1 LSKHDPPIVRLA
13 AQHVFEIF
21 QSAGADTPLVFHN
34 FARTRELVAS
44 CRDIAKGSKLED
56 GDLTVVLLAAWFHDA
71 GYAAARDGDRPKSA
85 ELARSFLASQ
95 KQPQGLADAVARCI
109 EASDDGAAGNLVN
122 DVLYDALLVP
132 TATKGYLSEMEQV
145 RLERERRN
153 GEPKTDVEWT
163 QTCIAFLESHPFRTR
178 YAQLEYHERRATNLV
193 ALHKLL
199 RKQIEEAARQV
210 AEQTKAS
217 KGLSR
222 TVEDI
227 FDSLTRNG
235 MRAFAIAERRTATM
249 IQVNGIMISLI
260 VALLP
265 RHVETHRELIAPT
278 LLLLA
283 VNVSTI
289 LVSIYS
295 MRVGRKGMQ
304 RVWGADAPVYE
315 RNLLSLFNQTPLSL
329 DDFIVG
335 MNRLAADPAALKQ
348 ALLEELYFQRQLM
361 LMRRKMLVISYD
373 VFIIGLAI
381 ALLAFGVAL
390 FRR

>member
-1 LSKHDPPIVRLA
+1 MKA
-13 AQHVFEIF
+13 A
-21 QSAGADTPLVFHN
+21 
-34 FARTRELVAS
+34 
-44 CRDIAKGSKLED
+44 
-56 GDLTVVLLAAWFHDA
+56 
-71 GYAAARDGDRPKSA
+71 
-85 ELARSFLASQ
+85 
-95 KQPQGLADAVARCI
+95 GLA
-109 EASDDGAAGNLVN
+109 G
-122 DVLYDALLVP
+122 
-132 TATKGYLSEMEQV
+132 
-145 RLERERRN
+145 
-153 GEPKTDVEWT
+153 
-163 QTCIAFLESHPFRTR
+163 
-178 YAQLEYHERRATNLV
+178 
-193 ALHKLL
+193 
-199 RKQIEEAARQV
+199 
-210 AEQTKAS
+210 
-217 KGLSR
+217 
-222 TVEDI
+222 
-227 FDSLTRNG
+227 
-235 MRAFAIAERRTATM
+235 
-249 IQVNGIMISLI
+249 
-260 VALLP
+260 
-265 RHVETHRELIAPT
+265 HVETHRELIAPT

>member
-1 LSKHDPPIVRLA
+1 
-13 AQHVFEIF
+13 
-21 QSAGADTPLVFHN
+21 
-34 FARTRELVAS
+34 
-44 CRDIAKGSKLED
+44 
-56 GDLTVVLLAAWFHDA
+56 
-71 GYAAARDGDRPKSA
+71 
-85 ELARSFLASQ
+85 
-95 KQPQGLADAVARCI
+95 
-109 EASDDGAAGNLVN
+109 
-122 DVLYDALLVP
+122 
-132 TATKGYLSEMEQV
+132 M
-145 RLERERRN
+145 
-153 GEPKTDVEWT
+153 
-163 QTCIAFLESHPFRTR
+163 
-178 YAQLEYHERRATNLV
+178 
-193 ALHKLL
+193 
-199 RKQIEEAARQV
+199 
-210 AEQTKAS
+210 
-217 KGLSR
+217 
-222 TVEDI
+222 
-227 FDSLTRNG
+227 
-235 MRAFAIAERRTATM
+235 
-249 IQVNGIMISLI
+249 
-260 VALLP
+260 
-265 RHVETHRELIAPT
+265 IAPT